1 MFGLEILKSR
11 LKDAPKTSGVYLF
24 KNKKD
29 IPIYIGKAI
38 NIKRRLSNYG
48 NLPKLPRR
56 LQKMVSQTVNI
67 DFELTESERN
77 ALLLEA
83 LLIKKFSPRYNIR
96 LKDDKSFPLIK
107 ITNGKV
113 QFAGVGGK
121 KMASAGLRSL
131 FPMND
136 ISVMGFIEILPRLP
150 RLIRRIKDVR
160 NDIKKKKPTCVI
172 TIDSPEFNFRI
183 SKNIKAKIRTN
194 DFLASIFLIKGI
206 KFSIFSF
213 GYF

>member
-1 MFGLEILKSR
+1 MIGLEILKNR
-11 LKDAPKTSGVYLF
+11 IKDAPQSSGVYLF

-29 IPIYIGKAI
+29 NPIYIGKAI

-48 NLPKLPRR
+48 NLPKFPRR

-107 ITNGKV
+107 ITKGD
-113 QFAGVGGK
+113 F
-121 KMASAGLRSL
+121 
-131 FPMND
+131 
-136 ISVMGFIEILPRLP
+136 PRLTRFRNEFSSEDKVFGPFTSCLLYTSPSP
-150 RLIRRIKDVR
+150 RDR
-160 NDIKKKKPTCVI
+160 
-172 TIDSPEFNFRI
+172 
-183 SKNIKAKIRTN
+183 
-194 DFLASIFLIKGI
+194 G
-206 KFSIFSF
+206 
-213 GYF
+213 